1 MIISST
7 MSDSRGQK
15 YSKNLNKNKYSS
27 NSSNTI
33 DNNMN
38 GISTPNQLPEN
49 KQVAFGS
56 FIAAAAIWEVFKNV
70 LLYSGAR
77 AVIDVAI
84 KGVGKLVNYVKGL
97 KGYGTKLG
105 TDATARAEKATKVVS
120 DDIADRINKIAN
132 RNPQTHPDQIIDI
145 FGEKLNRVIIPLKGD
160 GYEQGLNKVIGLAKL
175 KTDLYNDVLMPLCET
190 MDGKP
195 KQHYIPNGI
204 NFFGPKGTGKTYF
217 AEQLGEHYV
226 RKGGYFNKIKLSND
240 SVKDIETLDKA
251 FANAEANF
259 VESGNKKYTMIY
271 IDEIEKYFSKDN
283 SEQKPTIAR
292 LLELSNNCRDRGAI
306 LTSTSNYLDQ
316 VEPSLLRT
324 GRTDLRIPIGH
335 VPDYD
340 LMDML
345 NYYLKKDGIPHDT
358 ENIDFEAIRQAVKTE
373 HLEYK
378 PKDIET
384 RLLKEAD
391 NVADYGGQMTTESI
405 KDALLLSKPEFNDAE
420 RLQFAADKAFAKQ
433 LGGIYE
439 Y

>member
-1 MIISST
+1 MIISSN
-7 MSDSRGQK
+7 MSDLRGQK
-15 YSKNLNKNKYSS
+15 YPSNLNKCKSSS
-27 NSSNTI
+27 NNL
-33 DNNMN
+33 N
-38 GISTPNQLPEN
+38 GFHSVGPAKN
-49 KQVAFGS
+49 KQVAFGM
-56 FIAAAAIWEVFKNV
+56 FIDPITIWEVFKNV
-70 LLYSGAR
+70 ALYSGAR
-77 AVIDVAI
+77 AVIDVAK
-84 KGVGKLVNYVKGL
+84 KGIGKLVNFARGL
-97 KGYGTKLG
+97 RGYGKDVKLAP
-105 TDATARAEKATKVVS
+105 DAGKRAEKAMKKVS
-120 DDIADRINKIAN
+120 DYIGDKMETIAR
-132 RNPQTHPDQIIDI
+132 RNPQTPPDQIIDI
-145 FGEKLNRVIIPLKGD
+145 YSGKLNRVIIPLNGD

-195 KQHYIPNGI
+195 KQHYVPNGI
-204 NFFGPKGTGKTYF
+204 NFFGPKGTGKSYF

-226 RKGGYFNKIKLSND
+226 RKDGYFNKIKLSND
-240 SVKDIETLDKA
+240 SIKDIETLDKA
-251 FANAEANF
+251 FADAESNF
-259 VESGNKKYTMIY
+259 IASGKKKYTMIY

-306 LTSTSNYLDQ
+306 LVSTSNYLDQ

-345 NYYLKKDGIPHDT
+345 NYYLKKDGLLQDT
-358 ENIDFEAIRQAVKTE
+358 RSIDFEAIRQAVKTE
-373 HLEYK
+373 HLQYK

-420 RLQFAADKAFAKQ
+420 RLQFNADKAFAKQ